1 MADGKITM
9 VQKFLKTA
17 KPLTIIVQD
26 ADGNEVKRLYA
37 APKQFSTGSVGYG
50 CSEKLDTDCRRI
62 QASLNMTVIGSK
74 EWGDR
79 LTAE

>member
-1 MADGKITM
+1 MEAGKITM

-26 ADGNEVKRLYA
+26 ADGNEVKRMYA
-37 APKQFSTGSVGYG
+37 APKQFTTGSVGYG
-50 CSEKLDTDCRRI
+50 CSEKLDTDCRRV
-62 QASLNMTVIGSK
+62 QASLNLTVIGSK

-79 LTAE
+79 LTTE